1 MIEVGIK
8 GKQELIADIKHSAS
22 VIGSGNLELFSTPS
36 MIALMENTAASS
48 IAGYLDEAEGSVG
61 TALNIR
67 HLAATPL
74 GMKVCCESELIEVD
88 RKRLIFEVKAF
99 DERGL
104 IGEGTHERFIV
115 NNDKFMAKVN
125 SK

>member
-48 IAGYLDEAEGSVG
+48 IAGYLDESEGSVG

-115 NNDKFMAKVN
+115 NNDKFMAKVR